1 MKPLRLRTKF
11 TLISALFVL
20 AVALLI
26 SSVFVITLTRGA
38 IARAETDA
46 NVAARQ
52 VLYQATQ
59 ALDDAKLAGLVAP
72 VSSRSEDVRDYL
84 QNVLERSQGL
94 HSELDSVL
102 THYPSIYEV
111 TIADGGGMAL
121 ISSDPALVNKA
132 LKPRNPFY
140 MLTGLSFY
148 KQLRVI
154 FGPTQLYQVQ
164 VPFGLRSSAG
174 QAPYGEV
181 RVTVEVGL
189 LRAEIMPELRS
200 AGILALGAVLLS
212 TIVSAVFIRVML
224 SPLDAINQQLDS
236 YYGGKFDAALARSLS
251 AASGDEFT
259 QVRTKITRLGEQ
271 LRGVREIF
279 SSLRENLHQVMAG
292 LDDGLILFTH
302 EGRAV
307 LVSPAVEKFLRAP
320 VDQILGRHAA
330 EIFPP
335 GHPLRRVL
343 LFDGDRL
350 LPVEESEIALA
361 GSSDAE
367 GPRHVSVTVHAV
379 PDTGSSGPETFGA
392 LVTLRDLES
401 RERIGTELETSER
414 LSALTRI
421 TAGVAHEVKNPLNS
435 MRLWLENLKEN
446 LPPGNEVSTQAVR
459 VLDSEIDR
467 LDRVVK
473 RFLDFTR
480 PVEMRVEEVSLA
492 PLLTRIVEVAQPQID
507 RAKLKV
513 DLRLAEGVPPVR
525 GDSELLR
532 QAVLNLVLNAVQA
545 MPDGGRLTV
554 SLERRGDD
562 AHVLVAD
569 TGKGIPPEHRNRIFQ
584 LFFTTRK
591 GGSGLGLAT
600 TFRIVQLHNGS
611 IDFVSEPGQGT
622 AFRIELPLARGQ
634 STGVEATRVVD
645 STKKMDSTK
654 TVDSSKS
661 VDSAQAVQTSPQQ

>member
-20 AVALLI
+20 AVVLLI

-38 IARAETDA
+38 ITRAEVDA

-52 VLYQATQ
+52 VLHQAQQ
-59 ALDDAKLAGLVAP
+59 AMDDAKLAGLIAP
-72 VSSRSEDVRDYL
+72 ASSSSEDVRDYL
-84 QNVLERSQGL
+84 QHVLEGSHGL
-94 HSELDSVL
+94 SNELDSVL
-102 THYPSIYEV
+102 AHYPAIYEV
-111 TIADGGGMAL
+111 SIADGGGMAL

-132 LKPRNPFY
+132 LQPRNPFY
-140 MLTGLSFY
+140 VLTNLSFY

-164 VPFGLRSSAG
+164 VPFELRSSAG

-181 RVTVEVGL
+181 RVTMEVGL
-189 LRAEIMPELRS
+189 LRAEITPELKS
-200 AGILALGAVLLS
+200 AGLLALGAVLLS
-212 TIVSAVFIRVML
+212 TALSAAFIRGML
-224 SPLDAINQQLDS
+224 APLDAINQQLDS
-236 YYGGKFDAALARSLS
+236 YSGGKFDAALARSAS
-251 AASGDEFT
+251 VASGDEFT

-279 SSLRENLHQVMAG
+279 STLRENLHQVMAG

-307 LVSPAVEKFLRAP
+307 LVSPAVEKFLGAP
-320 VDQILGRHAA
+320 ADQILGRHSS

-335 GHPLRRVL
+335 DHPLRRVL

-350 LPVEESEIALA
+350 LPVEESEITLA
-361 GSSDAE
+361 GASEAE

-379 PDTGSSGPETFGA
+379 PDTAPSPGGSAAFETFGA

-473 RFLDFTR
+473 RFLDFTK

-492 PLLTRIVEVAQPQID
+492 PLLARIVEVAQLQID

-513 DLRLAEGVPPVR
+513 DLRLANDVPPVR

-545 MPDGGRLTV
+545 MPEGGRLTV

-562 AHVLVAD
+562 AQVLVAD

-600 TFRIVQLHNGS
+600 AFRIVQLHNGS
-611 IDFVSEPGQGT
+611 IDFVSETGKGT
-622 AFRIELPLARGQ
+622 AFRIELPLARGPV
-634 STGVEATRVVD
+634 TGVEPVQNVNSNNAAD
-645 STKKMDSTK
+645 S
-654 TVDSSKS
+654 VGS
-661 VDSAQAVQTSPQQ
+661 VKAAQASPQQ

>member
-11 TLISALFVL
+11 TIISALFVL

-26 SSVFVITLTRGA
+26 SSVFVITLTHSA
-38 IARAETDA
+38 ILRAETDA
-46 NVAARQ
+46 NRAARD
-52 VLYQATQ
+52 VLHQATQ
-59 ALDDAKLAGLVAP
+59 AMDDAKFAGIVAP
-72 VSSRSEDVRDYL
+72 ASPSSEDVRDYL
-84 QNVLERSQGL
+84 QKVLDSSRGL

-102 THYPSIYEV
+102 AQYPAIYEV
-111 TIADGGGMAL
+111 SIADGGGMAL

-140 MLTGLSFY
+140 VLTNMSFY
-148 KQLRVI
+148 KQLKVI
-154 FGPTQLYQVQ
+154 FGPTELYQVQ
-164 VPFGLRSSAG
+164 VPFELRSSAG

-189 LRAEIMPELRS
+189 LRAEITPDLKS
-200 AGILALGAVLLS
+200 AGILAIGAVLLS
-212 TIVSAVFIRVML
+212 TLLAAIFIRVIL
-224 SPLDAINQQLDS
+224 APLDAINEQLDS
-236 YYGGKFDAALARSLS
+236 YSGGKFDAALARSAS

-279 SSLRENLHQVMAG
+279 STLRENMHQVMAG

-307 LVSPAVEKFLRAP
+307 LVSPAVEKFLGAP
-320 VDQILGRHAA
+320 ADQILGRHGA

-343 LFDGDRL
+343 LFEGERL
-350 LPVEESEIALA
+350 LPIEESEIELA
-361 GSSDAE
+361 GASDAA
-367 GPRHVSVTVHAV
+367 GPRHISVTVHAV
-379 PDTGSSGPETFGA
+379 PDAASTAAGSTAPETFGA

-473 RFLDFTR
+473 RFLDFTK
-480 PVEMRVEEVSLA
+480 PVEMRVEEVSLE

-513 DLRLAEGVPPVR
+513 DLRLADGVPPVR

-554 SLERRGDD
+554 SLERRGDV
-562 AHVLVAD
+562 AHVMVAD
-569 TGKGIPPEHRNRIFQ
+569 TGKGIPPEHRTRIFQ

-591 GGSGLGLAT
+591 AGSGLGLAT

-622 AFRIELPLARGQ
+622 AFRIELPLAR
-634 STGVEATRVVD
+634 E
-645 STKKMDSTK
+645 
-654 TVDSSKS
+654 KS
-661 VDSAQAVQTSPQQ
+661 NAADSASSLRAKPVSAPQQAAHR